1 MSVFLNRG
9 RELSHLLE
17 RYENDS
23 AEFVVL
29 YGRRRVGKSELID
42 QFLHSATGI
51 HLVARE
57 ESKHLQLRRFS
68 ADLSAYFKDPF
79 LQKNGFSDW
88 DSFFEYLIQHA
99 TDRVVIAIDEFPYLV
114 KEDTSLPSMLQEYWD
129 RRLKKT
135 RIYLILSGSSIST
148 MESAT
153 MEYGSPLF
161 GRRTGQILLHPLRF
175 IHVLDYIGDMKKAV
189 ELYAVFGGTPAY
201 IMAADPEW
209 DILKNIEE
217 KVMREDSFL
226 FRDVEFVLR
235 AELVEPRYYFSIL
248 FSLAGGNHRIGLIC
262 NDTGLSKSVV
272 NKYLSILIDLKLVH
286 RCIPVTEGHKSRQG
300 LYFLSDNLFDFWF
313 SFVNP
318 HLDMLERG
326 NAPLVM
332 DQSVRPQFARY
343 VGKHFEAMVM
353 DLFDHI
359 NGDGILPFVFTR
371 IGSWW
376 HRGEEIDIVCLA
388 ENPYRILFCE
398 CKWQDGVDAAE
409 VYAGLRRKAPL
420 VSWHND
426 QRSEYFCVVARSF
439 SRRAEGEGIC
449 LDLDDCTAFMR
460 HGRRGSKVNGDRIY
474 SPVKRDS
481 SDR

>member
-262 NDTGLSKSVV
+262 NDTGLSKSIV

>member
-129 RRLKKT
+129 RQLKKT
-135 RIYLILSGSSIST
+135 RIYLILSGSSISM

-262 NDTGLSKSVV
+262 NDTGLSKSIV

>member
-262 NDTGLSKSVV
+262 NDTGLSKSIV

-332 DQSVRPQFARY
+332 DQSVRPQYAWY

>member
-29 YGRRRVGKSELID
+29 YGRQRVGKSELID

-262 NDTGLSKSVV
+262 NDTGLSKSIV

-371 IGSWW
+371 IASWW

>member
-1 MSVFLNRG
+1 MSIFLNRD

-262 NDTGLSKSVV
+262 NDTGLSKSIV

-439 SRRAEGEGIC
+439 SRRAKGEGIC

-460 HGRRGSKVNGDRIY
+460 HGRRGSKVNGDRIC

>member
-29 YGRRRVGKSELID
+29 YGRQRVGKSELID

-262 NDTGLSKSVV
+262 NDTGLSKSIV

>member
-1 MSVFLNRG
+1 MSIFLNRD
-9 RELSHLLE
+9 RELSHLHE
-17 RYENDS
+17 RYGSDG
-23 AEFVVL
+23 AEFIVL

-42 QFLHSATGI
+42 QFLRTATGI

-68 ADLSAYFKDPF
+68 ADLSTYFKDPF
-79 LQKNGFSDW
+79 LQKTGFSDW

-99 TDRVVIAIDEFPYLV
+99 ADRAVIAIDEFPYLV
-114 KEDTSLPSMLQEYWD
+114 KEDPSLPSMLQEYWD

-135 RIYLILSGSSIST
+135 RIFLILSGSSISM
-148 MESAT
+148 MESVT

-161 GRRTGQILLHPLRF
+161 GRRTGQILLQPLRF
-175 IHVLDYIGDMKKAV
+175 IHILEYIGDFKTAV
-189 ELYAVFGGTPAY
+189 EFYAVFGGTPAY
-201 IMAADPEW
+201 IMAVDPER
-209 DILKNIEE
+209 DILQNIEE

-286 RCIPVTEGHKSRQG
+286 RRIPVTEVHKSRKG

-326 NAPLVM
+326 NAPLVV
-332 DQSVRPQFARY
+332 DQYVRPQFAQY
-343 VGKHFEAMVM
+343 VGKHFEEMVM
-353 DLFDHI
+353 DLFDQI
-359 NGDGILPFVFTR
+359 NGMGLLPFVFTR
-371 IGSWW
+371 MGSWW

-409 VYAGLRRKAPL
+409 VFAGLRRKAPH
-420 VSWHND
+420 VSWNND
-426 QRSEYFCVVARSF
+426 RRSEYFCVVARSF
-439 SRRAEGEGIC
+439 SRRAEGEGLS
-449 LDLDDCTAFMR
+449 LDLDDCTALLERMQKDPAHHR
-460 HGRRGSKVNGDRIY
+460 
-474 SPVKRDS
+474 
-481 SDR
+481 

>member
-262 NDTGLSKSVV
+262 NDTGLSKSIV
-272 NKYLSILIDLKLVH
+272 NKYLSVLIDLKLVH

>member
-1 MSVFLNRG
+1 
-9 RELSHLLE
+9 
-17 RYENDS
+17 
-23 AEFVVL
+23 
-29 YGRRRVGKSELID
+29 
-42 QFLHSATGI
+42 
-51 HLVARE
+51 
-57 ESKHLQLRRFS
+57 
-68 ADLSAYFKDPF
+68 
-79 LQKNGFSDW
+79 
-88 DSFFEYLIQHA
+88 
-99 TDRVVIAIDEFPYLV
+99 
-114 KEDTSLPSMLQEYWD
+114 MLQEYWD
-129 RRLKKT
+129 RRLKET
-135 RIYLILSGSSIST
+135 RIFLILSGSSISM

-161 GRRTGQILLHPLRF
+161 GRRTGQILLQPLRF
-175 IHVLDYIGDMKKAV
+175 IHVLDYIGNMKRAV
-189 ELYAVFGGTPAY
+189 EFYAVFGGTPAY
-201 IMAADPEW
+201 IMAVDPER

-262 NDTGLSKSVV
+262 NDTGLSKSIV

-286 RCIPVTEGHKSRQG
+286 RRIPVTEGHKSRKG

-326 NAPLVM
+326 NAPLVV
-332 DQSVRPQFARY
+332 DQYVRPQFARY
-343 VGKHFEAMVM
+343 VGKHFEEMVM

-359 NGDGILPFVFTR
+359 NGEGFLPFVFTR
-371 IGSWW
+371 SGSWW

-409 VYAGLRRKAPL
+409 VFAGLRRKAPL

-426 QRSEYFCVVARSF
+426 RRSEYFCVVARSF
-439 SRRAEGEGIC
+439 SRRAEGEGIT
-449 LDLDDCTAFMR
+449 LDLDDCTALMER
-460 HGRRGSKVNGDRIY
+460 GRRGRERV
-474 SPVKRDS
+474 SPP
-481 SDR
+481 

>member
-29 YGRRRVGKSELID
+29 YGRQRVGKSELID

-135 RIYLILSGSSIST
+135 RIYLILSGSSISM

-262 NDTGLSKSVV
+262 NDTGLSKSIV

>member
-1 MSVFLNRG
+1 MSVFLNRD
-9 RELSHLLE
+9 RELSHLRK
-17 RYENDS
+17 RYESGDP
-23 AEFVVL
+23 EFVVL
-29 YGRRRVGKSELID
+29 YGRRRVGKSELIN
-42 QFLHSATGI
+42 QFLHTATGV

-68 ADLSAYFKDPF
+68 AELGAYFNDPF
-79 LQKNGFSDW
+79 LQKTGFSDW
-88 DSFFEYLIQHA
+88 DSFFEYLIQRA
-99 TDRVVIAIDEFPYLV
+99 TDRIVIAIDEFPYLI
-114 KEDTSLPSMLQEYWD
+114 KEDPSLPSMLQEYWD
-129 RRLKKT
+129 RRLKET
-135 RIYLILSGSSIST
+135 EIFLILAGSSISM
-148 MESAT
+148 MESAI
-153 MEYGSPLF
+153 MEYGSPLY
-161 GRRTGQILLHPLRF
+161 GRRTGQILLKPLRF
-175 IHVLDYIGDMKKAV
+175 VHILDYIGDMKRAV
-189 ELYAVFGGTPAY
+189 EFYAVFGGTPAY
-201 IMAADPEW
+201 IMAIDPEQE
-209 DILKNIEE
+209 ILENIEE

-248 FSLAGGNHRIGLIC
+248 FSLAGGNNRIGLIC

-286 RCIPVTEGHKSRQG
+286 RRIPVTEGHRSRKG

-326 NAPLVM
+326 NASLVV
-332 DQSVRPQFARY
+332 DQYVRPQFARY
-343 VGKHFEAMVM
+343 VGKHFEEIVM

-359 NGDGILPFVFTR
+359 NGDEILPFVFTR

-398 CKWQDGVDAAE
+398 CKWQDGVDAPKVLAE
-409 VYAGLRRKAPL
+409 LRRKAPH

-426 QRSEYFCVVARSF
+426 RRSEYFCVVARSF
-439 SRRAEGEGIC
+439 SRRGEGIC
-449 LDLDDCTAFMR
+449 FDLDDCAALMK
-460 HGRRGSKVNGDRIY
+460 HGA
-474 SPVKRDS
+474 
-481 SDR
+481 

>member
-262 NDTGLSKSVV
+262 NDTGLSKSIV

-371 IGSWW
+371 IASWW

>member
-262 NDTGLSKSVV
+262 NDTGLSKSIV

-359 NGDGILPFVFTR
+359 NGDGILPFIFTR